1 MEMKTMAKILLVD
14 DKDSNLL
21 ALQNVLKSLDVEV
34 VKALTGDDAL
44 RATLNHDF
52 ALAILDVQMPVMDGY
67 ELASL
72 LRGDQRTRHMPI
84 IFLSAVYFDAPHVFK
99 GYASGGV
106 DFITKP
112 FHPEILLSKVRVFL
126 ELSAQKDEILR
137 QKAELEDLVAQ
148 LVRQIEARKQAEQEL
163 FKARMLEA
171 LGTLA
176 GGIAHDFN
184 NMLTVVLGK
193 IELARISAK
202 DDHVGRLLDG
212 AANAIEKATDLTGRF
227 ITFSG
232 GGKPLKQ
239 VVAVEKMLS
248 SVVSALAGSNV
259 RHEFHLQE
267 DLWNIEADVKQM
279 DQVVYVLV
287 ANAREAMPNGG
298 TLDVRAV
305 NWDSEEDEDAAGQ
318 AMRKGPYVKISI
330 TDDGQGIAE
339 ENLEKIFDPYFS
351 TKQRCSE
358 KGMGLGLAIANSI
371 ISRHGGYIHAQSEEG
386 AGASFHVYLPA
397 FKSAAPAQAMERPH
411 VAAKKH

>member
-1 MEMKTMAKILLVD
+1 MEMETMAKILIVD
-14 DKDSNLL
+14 DKESNLL

-84 IFLSAVYFDAPHVFK
+84 IFLSAVYLDAPHVFK

-126 ELSAQKDEILR
+126 ELSAQKDEIIR
-137 QKAELEDLVAQ
+137 QNAELEDLVAQ
-148 LVRQIEARKQAEQEL
+148 LERQIEARKQAEQEL

-202 DDHVGRLLDG
+202 DARVDRLLDG
-212 AANAIEKATDLTGRF
+212 AANAIAKATDLTGKF

-239 VVAVEKMLS
+239 EVAVEKILS
-248 SVVSALAGSNV
+248 SFVSALAGSNV
-259 RHEFHLQE
+259 RQEFQLQE
-267 DLWNIEADVKQM
+267 GLWNIEVDPRQM

-287 ANAREAMPNGG
+287 ANAMEAMPHGG
-298 TLDVRAV
+298 TLEVRAV
-305 NWDSEEDEDAAGQ
+305 NWESGGEEDATGLAL
-318 AMRKGPYVKISI
+318 RKGPYVKISI
-330 TDDGQGIAE
+330 TDDGPGIAR
-339 ENLEKIFDPYFS
+339 ENLDKVFDPYFS

-371 ISRHGGYIHAQSEEG
+371 VSRHGGYIHAQSEKG
-386 AGASFHVYLPA
+386 AGASFHIYLPA
-397 FKSAAPAQAMERPH
+397 LKSAEPAQAMERPH
-411 VAAKKH
+411 MTAKKH

>member
-1 MEMKTMAKILLVD
+1 MEMKTMAKILIVD
-14 DKDSNLL
+14 DKESNLL
-21 ALQNVLKSLDVEV
+21 ALQNVLKSLDVEI
-34 VKALTGDDAL
+34 VKALNGDDAL

-72 LRGDQRTRHMPI
+72 LRGDRRTRHMPI
-84 IFLSAVYFDAPHVFK
+84 IFLSAVYFDDPHVFK

-126 ELSAQKDEILR
+126 ELSAQKDEIVR

-148 LVRQIEARKQAEQEL
+148 LERQIEARKQAEQEL

-193 IELARISAK
+193 IELARISAN
-202 DDHVGRLLDG
+202 DNRVDQLLDA
-212 AANAIEKATDLTGRF
+212 AANAITKATELTGRF

-232 GGKPLKQ
+232 GGRPLKKA
-239 VVAVEKMLS
+239 VVVETMLS

-267 DLWNIEADVKQM
+267 DLWNIEVDVKQM
-279 DQVVYVLV
+279 DQVIYVLV
-287 ANAREAMPNGG
+287 ANAREAMPQGG
-298 TLDVRAV
+298 TLEVRAV
-305 NWDSEEDEDAAGQ
+305 NWESGGEEDATGLALRE
-318 AMRKGPYVKISI
+318 GPYVKISI
-330 TDDGQGIAE
+330 ADDGPGIAK
-339 ENLEKIFDPYFS
+339 ENLGKIFDPYFS
-351 TKQRCSE
+351 TKQRSSE

-371 ISRHGGYIHAQSEEG
+371 VSRHKGYIQAQSEAG
-386 AGASFHVYLPA
+386 AGASFHIYLPA
-397 FKSAAPAQAMERPH
+397 LKSESSALEQPRMT
-411 VAAKKH
+411 AKKH